1 MEGHKT
7 KTHRDLEIWQRG
19 IDLVT
24 KIYKITKNFPK
35 EELYGL
41 TSQMRRAAISYPSN
55 ISEGAARDSINDY
68 IRFLYI
74 SMGSLSELETQII
87 ISEKL
92 EYLKDSKDIL
102 EDIEAI
108 TRKTYNLIKY
118 LKSKKDSS

>member
-1 MEGHKT
+1 MKGRDT
-7 KTHRDLEIWQRG
+7 KTHRDLEIWQLG

-24 KIYKITKNFPK
+24 RIYRLTKKFPE

-41 TSQMRRAAISYPSN
+41 TSQMRRAAIPYPSN

-87 ISEKL
+87 ISGKL
-92 EYLKDSKDIL
+92 GYIKNSKDIL
-102 EDIEAI
+102 EVIEII

-118 LKSKKDSS
+118 LKSKKD

>member
-1 MEGHKT
+1 MEGKDT

-24 KIYKITKNFPK
+24 KIYKLTKKFPE

-92 EYLKDSKDIL
+92 GYIKDSKDIL
-102 EDIEAI
+102 EDIETI

-118 LKSKKDSS
+118 LKSKKN

>member
-1 MEGHKT
+1 MEGKDT

-24 KIYKITKNFPK
+24 KIYELTKDFPE

-55 ISEGAARDSINDY
+55 ISEGAARDSLADY

-92 EYLKDSKDIL
+92 GYVKDSKDIL
-102 EDIEAI
+102 EDIEAV

-118 LKSKKDSS
+118 LKSKKD

>member
-1 MEGHKT
+1 MEGKDT
-7 KTHRDLEIWQRG
+7 KTHRDLEIWKRG

-24 KIYKITKNFPK
+24 KIYKLTKKFPE

-92 EYLKDSKDIL
+92 GYVKNSKDIL
-102 EDIEAI
+102 EDIEII

-118 LKSKKDSS
+118 LKSKKD